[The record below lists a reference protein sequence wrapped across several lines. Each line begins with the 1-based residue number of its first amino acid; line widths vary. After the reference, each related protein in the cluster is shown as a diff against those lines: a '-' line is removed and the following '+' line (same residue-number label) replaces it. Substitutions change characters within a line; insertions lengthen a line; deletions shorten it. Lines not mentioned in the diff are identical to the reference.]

1 MEEKPGRL
9 PWHEPQIIRLPDHSL
24 RARAK
29 LNTRYT
35 TAGIDYDLQIWENG
49 LIIIQFV
56 DRRGKTRTQWYHSKD
71 EFNEE
76 WEEL

>member
-1 MEEKPGRL
+1 MGGEPLKP
-9 PWHEPQIIRLPDHSL
+9 WRLPDE
-24 RARAK
+24 RITMQAR

-35 TAGIDYDLQIWENG
+35 TAGMHYDLSIWRRQ
-49 LIIIQFV
+49 LIIVQFV
-56 DRRGKTRTQWYHSKD
+56 DRRGKIRSLWYHSKD